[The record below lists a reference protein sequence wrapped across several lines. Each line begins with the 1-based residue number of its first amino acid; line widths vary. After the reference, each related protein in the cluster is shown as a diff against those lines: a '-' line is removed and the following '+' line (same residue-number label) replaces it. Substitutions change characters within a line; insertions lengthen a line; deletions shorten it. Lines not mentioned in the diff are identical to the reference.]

1 MSFIP
6 DFRPDFRRSDPG
18 PGSRRGRWPAWMVVA
33 LVVAVSG
40 CGFQPLHQR
49 GSAGSPEVLAA
60 IEIANIADRRGQKLR
75 NFLLDRLSPHG
86 PPRYPVYVLDVALSE
101 SKGGLGVRK
110 DAFATRAFLTVNAS
124 FSLFRAGLIEQ
135 GTFTGGAR
143 STNYY
148 NIVKSEFATLA
159 AEENARN
166 RALRAIADEIRVR
179 IAAALRTPN
188 PFRIPEETPEKPD
201 ENNGK
206 KN

>member
-60 IEIANIADRRGQKLR
+60 IEIANIADRRGQNLR

-110 DAFATRAFLTVNAS
+110 DAFATRAFLTVKAG
-124 FSLFRAGLIEQ
+124 FSLVRAGPQ
-135 GTFTGGAR
+135 KGGQFGGSTS
-143 STNYY
+143 STNFY
-148 NIVKSEFATLA
+148 NIVQSEFATLA
-159 AEENARN
+159 AEEDARD
-166 RALRAIADEIRVR
+166 RALRAIADEIRRR

-188 PFRIPEETPEKPD
+188 PFGIPEEED
-201 ENNGK
+201 EDRAGEN
-206 KN
+206 